1 MSSPTKSS
9 PTKAMVIDDN
19 DGSPRKSQR
28 FTQALPNADVD
39 TDQDDL
45 DPPGTP
51 QFSQLLPSEPL
62 PEPWRIDWREELHSV
77 LFSHAHHDF
86 LARPYADAELT
97 IQVLVSTQVD
107 ETESAKYRKA
117 CGLILSAFTMH
128 PRKEEWPDVA
138 RDVSEGLAMCVDI
151 LTRLK
156 LLPTLIPV
164 LKLIEAL
171 VIMIPPFAS
180 DLLTAQTSANDAP
193 HVSLFA
199 SSLADIVAQ
208 HLAPPPADLKE
219 KDKSKDPPP
228 PWDRQKTRL
237 GEAILDV
244 LEALVWQVEPEC
256 VLRMT
261 VLVSKPGCMLHLIN
275 SGQPPWVVKRA
286 LRLHVMFVVH
296 KPLLKFLLGLYDSN
310 GEKEAQ
316 YDLARVPLIQRLC
329 GYLILSHR
337 WASHAE
343 IYEMASSIFGF
354 FATLT
359 EVHEEGT
366 SLLVDAIWVIPSLI
380 AFLAH
385 NSARL
390 FEEDDSIVNGSEEL
404 RLLAVRSLF
413 RATLLLWHTIR
424 PGRDD
429 AVDLRHQILQAAARD
444 PVQFNGLHHLFIL
457 AFGRLSYADPP
468 DWLSPE
474 LKDAVTKMAEF
485 ARDLLESVVEGPEL
499 DNIWEAYHQS
509 DDTDD
514 GVADEE
520 EMARQMN
527 MEVENDD

>member
-1 MSSPTKSS
+1 
-9 PTKAMVIDDN
+9 
-19 DGSPRKSQR
+19 
-28 FTQALPNADVD
+28 
-39 TDQDDL
+39 
-45 DPPGTP
+45 
-51 QFSQLLPSEPL
+51 
-62 PEPWRIDWREELHSV
+62 
-77 LFSHAHHDF
+77 
-86 LARPYADAELT
+86 
-97 IQVLVSTQVD
+97 
-107 ETESAKYRKA
+107 
-117 CGLILSAFTMH
+117 
-128 PRKEEWPDVA
+128 
-138 RDVSEGLAMCVDI
+138 MCVDI

-164 LKLIEAL
+164 LKLIETL

-199 SSLADIVAQ
+199 SSLAEIVAQ
-208 HLAPPPADLKE
+208 QLAPPPINLKE
-219 KDKSKDPPP
+219 KEKSKDPPS
-228 PWDRQKTRL
+228 PWDRQKTRI

-261 VLVSKPGCMLHLIN
+261 VLPS
-275 SGQPPWVVKRA
+275 WAVKRA
-286 LRLHVMFVVH
+286 LRLLVMFVVH
-296 KPLLKFLLGLYDSN
+296 KPLLRFLLGLYGPN
-310 GEKEAQ
+310 GEKVPQ

-337 WASHAE
+337 WASHTE
-343 IYEMASSIFGF
+343 IYEMASSIFAF

-359 EVHEEGT
+359 EVHDDGT
-366 SLLVDAIWVIPSLI
+366 GLLVDSIWVIPSLI

-385 NSARL
+385 SSARL
-390 FEEDDSIVNGSEEL
+390 FEEDDSIVNGGEEHQ
-404 RLLAVRSLF
+404 LLAVRSLF
-413 RATLLLWHTIR
+413 RASLLLWHTVR

-457 AFGRLSYADPP
+457 TFGRLSYADPP

-474 LKDAVTKMAEF
+474 LKDVVTKMAEF

-499 DNIWEAYHQS
+499 DNIWEAYQQS
-509 DDTDD
+509 DETDD
-514 GVADEE
+514 GVTDEE

-527 MEVENDD
+527 MEVEDDD